1 MKRFKWAALVAAMVS
16 MVGFTSCLNN
26 DDDGTRTTLGYF
38 RAVGNYG
45 AVYFQDMYD
54 FKYQPTTSL
63 MDSPTSELAFLY
75 FTYNQNDITQ
85 GATSIDITLLQNPTY
100 LKRLYVG
107 TTLPD
112 EKETVSLVDLSS
124 ANGGIW
130 GVNEFLVLSPT
141 YLLKS
146 GTTDEN
152 LTEELAN
159 HRLEVYYDANE
170 NTNTSTLTLNLR
182 YTISG
187 ATAPEEG
194 SDAEH
199 WADEYTVPYTDAVY
213 VRLSDVISKY
223 QVNNSGNDPEK
234 IVVEYEDYNGS
245 GSVPTMD
252 PDKKLSRTISYDWV
266 KVSDDQ

>member
-1 MKRFKWAALVAAMVS
+1 M
-16 MVGFTSCLNN
+16 
-26 DDDGTRTTLGYF
+26 
-38 RAVGNYG
+38 
-45 AVYFQDMYD
+45 
-54 FKYQPTTSL
+54 
-63 MDSPTSELAFLY
+63 
-75 FTYNQNDITQ
+75 
-85 GATSIDITLLQNPTY
+85 
-100 LKRLYVG
+100 
-107 TTLPD
+107 
-112 EKETVSLVDLSS
+112 SLVDLSS

-213 VRLSDVISKY
+213 VRLSDVISQY
-223 QVNNSGNDPEK
+223 QANNSGNDPEK
-234 IVVEYEDYNGS
+234 LLWNTKTTMALAVFLLWI
-245 GSVPTMD
+245 PTRNSAGLFLTIGLRFRMTSD
-252 PDKKLSRTISYDWV
+252 PIPV
-266 KVSDDQ
+266 KNLEAASN